1 MSLNQLT
8 LDQRK
13 PWLSVRAE
21 NIDVDGEFVIAGDN
35 VASFTP
41 TLIVPDGTTTYTV
54 QRGRYAQYGK
64 MLTIWLHVA
73 CTSTTGGSHPIIF
86 DTNLDY
92 TSLNINLPQI
102 GSASKQSAAPS
113 LAGGST
119 GLYARAVQNTSQ
131 IEIYEGR
138 AGAGTAVLIPGS
150 TAFDIAVQITVA
162 IN

>member
-92 TSLNINLPQI
+92 TSLNINLPQV
-102 GSASKQSAAPS
+102 GVASRQSVAPS
-113 LAGGST
+113 LASGST
-119 GLYARAVQNTSQ
+119 GIYARAVQNTSQ

-138 AGAGTAVLIPGS
+138 AGPGS
-150 TAFDIAVQITVA
+150 VVDIPNSVAFDIAVQITVA